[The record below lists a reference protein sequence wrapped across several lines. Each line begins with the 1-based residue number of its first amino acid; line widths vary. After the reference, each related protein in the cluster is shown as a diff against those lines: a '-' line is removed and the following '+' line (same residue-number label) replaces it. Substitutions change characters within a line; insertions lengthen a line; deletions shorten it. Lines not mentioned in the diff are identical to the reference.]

1 MKIYRD
7 LNEVDIAKILAKY
20 FHVEYNNIRLYT
32 EEKTVG
38 YGYNETTV
46 TEIKAKVVEENIEY
60 HNF

>member
-20 FHVEYNNIRLYT
+20 FHVEYNNIHLYT